1 MTRVVGALLIAST
14 VLGAQ
19 APSRTLPDPPL
30 PETRPFLEAVA
41 ARLARSQDAQRD
53 LAYTERRTEL
63 NLNPFGRMGT
73 SGTRVFRMT
82 PASDF
87 PGFTRRLLEKDGAPV
102 ANAPLERVQRR
113 AGGSGKRIVDDV
125 AGTLEIRLD
134 RREHL
139 DGRPVVVAVF
149 APKRDAQPQTRQG
162 RIARVFRGEVWIDEQ
177 SRDVMRVDAV
187 ATDDI
192 TFGFGMIARVNDGA
206 RVMVAQ
212 TPFDSDVWLP
222 ASVHFVGEGR
232 ALLFRRLKLDFLV
245 QWFDYQR
252 VR

>member
-1 MTRVVGALLIAST
+1 MTRLVGAILLAST

-19 APSRTLPDPPL
+19 APARIADPPL
-30 PETRPFLEAVA
+30 PEARPFLEAVA
-41 ARLARSQDAQRD
+41 QRLARSQDAQRD

-82 PASDF
+82 PAPEV
-87 PGFTRRLLEKDGAPV
+87 PGFTRRLLEKDGHAV
-102 ANAPLERVQRR
+102 ANAPLERVPRR
-113 AGGSGKRIVDDV
+113 GGGNGKRIVDDV
-125 AGTLEIRLD
+125 ASTLEIRLD

-139 DGRPVVVAVF
+139 DGRPVVVATF
-149 APKRDAQPQTRQG
+149 APRRNADPQTRQG
-162 RIARVFRGEVWIDEQ
+162 RIARVFTGEVWIDEQ

-192 TFGFGMIARVNDGA
+192 SFGFGMIARVHDGA
-206 RVMVAQ
+206 RVTVTQ
-212 TPFDSDVWLP
+212 IPFEEGVWLP

-232 ALLFRRLKLDFLV
+232 ALLFRRLKLDFLL